1 MVQSAR
7 RKVGHVAVIMD
18 GNGRWAERRGLPR
31 LMGHRAGSE
40 TVRRIVEGAARSGVG
55 MLTLYAFSS
64 DNWKRPSTEVIG
76 LMRFFEAQGEVK
88 KAISIIKKRSGGHEK
103 AIRELTIDRKGLR
116 IGEPLRQFHRVL
128 TGIPVL
134 EKDASA

>member
-76 LMRFFEAQGEVK
+76 LMRLFEAHLRVEGRRLATEGIRLEVIGRRDRLPGRLL
-88 KAISIIKKRSGGHEK
+88 KAV
-103 AIRELTIDRKGLR
+103 LR
-116 IGEPLRQFHRVL
+116 
-128 TGIPVL
+128 
-134 EKDASA
+134 A